1 MEAKGGVKSKVFDG
15 LDLEPSPIKVANVST
30 FLDKNDKIYLEDDLE
45 ALINNKT
52 YNQLQPNPLVSSK
65 NTRKIVEG

>member
-1 MEAKGGVKSKVFDG
+1 MEAKGGVKSKVFNG

-52 YNQLQPNPLVSSK
+52 YN
-65 NTRKIVEG
+65 